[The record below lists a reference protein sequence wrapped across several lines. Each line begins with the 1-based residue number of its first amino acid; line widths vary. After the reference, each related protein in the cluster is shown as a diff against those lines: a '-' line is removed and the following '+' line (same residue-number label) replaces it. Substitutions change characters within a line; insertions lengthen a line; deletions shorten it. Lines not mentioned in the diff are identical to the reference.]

1 MSWIPSATLF
11 VMMAALG
18 MTLRRDDFARLGREP
33 RAVLFG
39 LIGQLLLLPLVAFGL
54 ATALPLS
61 ETLAVGLVLIASCP
75 GGVTSN
81 LLSYAARGNVAL
93 SISLTAASSLV
104 SFLTVPF
111 LLGLAFEAFGGAGAV
126 ALSVR
131 EMVATLFGATVVPV
145 LLGMGLLR
153 WRPALAGRLRG
164 PLVGVSGTVLLLLIV
179 GLGASLWSSGTDIEG
194 LVARGAPAVA
204 LLISIAMTIGWL
216 GGRALGLDAATNRTL
231 SIEIG
236 MQNFALAMAVSMT
249 FLEEP
254 LYLGAA
260 LLYLPLMLLFS
271 GFIVALGRRA
281 QAPVTP

>member
-1 MSWIPSATLF
+1 
-11 VMMAALG
+11 
-18 MTLRRDDFARLGREP
+18 
-33 RAVLFG
+33 
-39 LIGQLLLLPLVAFGL
+39 
-54 ATALPLS
+54 
-61 ETLAVGLVLIASCP
+61 
-75 GGVTSN
+75 
-81 LLSYAARGNVAL
+81 
-93 SISLTAASSLV
+93 
-104 SFLTVPF
+104 
-111 LLGLAFEAFGGAGAV
+111 
-126 ALSVR
+126 
-131 EMVATLFGATVVPV
+131 
-145 LLGMGLLR
+145 
-153 WRPALAGRLRG
+153 
-164 PLVGVSGTVLLLLIV
+164 VGVSGTVLLLLIV

-204 LLISIAMTIGWL
+204 LLISIAMTLGWL

-236 MQNFALAMAVSMT
+236 MQNFALAMVVSMT